1 MSDAQ
6 ALAGGDVFCR
16 VHGNKV
22 ADVSGFYDRKTGQT
36 FVKFE
41 GKCTIQIYTYS
52 RFCPMGLYVICDF
65 SRNMATG
72 RLDS

>member
-1 MSDAQ
+1 VSDAQ

-22 ADVSGFYDRKTGQT
+22 ADVTGFYDRKTGQT

-41 GKCTIQIYTYS
+41 GKCTIICIYIYS
-52 RFCPMGLYVICDF
+52 RFSPMGLHLIYGF
-65 SRNMATG
+65 S
-72 RLDS
+72 

>member
-41 GKCTIQIYTYS
+41 GKCTIPYIHSFLPHGSVRDTVCS
-52 RFCPMGLYVICDF
+52 F
-65 SRNMATG
+65 S
-72 RLDS
+72 

>member
-6 ALAGGDVFCR
+6 ALGGGEVFCR

-41 GKCTIQIYTYS
+41 GKCTVQIYIHS
-52 RFCPMGLYVICDF
+52 RFSPIGLYVICRF
-65 SRNMATG
+65 S
-72 RLDS
+72 